1 MQIYVV
7 KKNDTLDKIA
17 AAFMVS
23 AEDIAY
29 DNQIAAPYPLAVG
42 QALLIP
48 TEDEIAPKRKVR
60 VNGYA
65 YPYIRTDVLTETLP
79 YLTTL
84 SVFSY
89 GFTANG
95 NLIPP
100 KTDDSRMIQ
109 EAWTQGTAPILV
121 LTPFDQT
128 GMFNNYLISEITHNM
143 TAQQTL
149 IDEMLLLMEEKGF
162 AGIDLDFEYILPE
175 DRIPY
180 AEFVANVRAQAAD
193 RKSAGS
199 AQRVSR
205 LRGARA

>member
-7 KKNDTLDKIA
+7 KENDTLDSIA

-23 AEDIAY
+23 TEDIAY

-48 TEDEIAPKRKVR
+48 TDEEHFQKREVY

-65 YPYIRTDVLTETLP
+65 YPYIRNEVLTETLP

-89 GFTANG
+89 GFTPSG

-100 KTDDSRMIQ
+100 KTDDSRLLH
-109 EAWTQGTAPILV
+109 EAWRQGRTR
-121 LTPFDQT
+121 F
-128 GMFNNYLISEITHNM
+128 
-143 TAQQTL
+143 
-149 IDEMLLLMEEKGF
+149 
-162 AGIDLDFEYILPE
+162 
-175 DRIPY
+175 
-180 AEFVANVRAQAAD
+180 
-193 RKSAGS
+193 GS
-199 AQRVSR
+199 DA
-205 LRGARA
+205 L